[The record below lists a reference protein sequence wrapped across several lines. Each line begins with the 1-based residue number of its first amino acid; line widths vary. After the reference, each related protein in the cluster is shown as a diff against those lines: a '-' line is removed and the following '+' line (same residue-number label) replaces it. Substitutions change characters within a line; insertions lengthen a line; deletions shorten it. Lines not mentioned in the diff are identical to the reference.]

1 MFNSLT
7 GVMSLDDDRVIA
19 KDVLVH
25 GFEMWKV
32 CIILHSIAI
41 IIIIIIKSAYVF
53 LTMTK

>member
-1 MFNSLT
+1 MYVVLV

-32 CIILHSIAI
+32 DIIT
-41 IIIIIIKSAYVF
+41 VF
-53 LTMTK
+53 LS